1 MRRRLRHASHPLSLA
16 RQSPA
21 YKQLLHA
28 AVSFLVC
35 AGEEHEARIDLG
47 LLLAQVALLLRLL
60 RLPDRVSHSHLHRPL
75 LLEPFPLPSCGA
87 VLTVEHLVHFV
98 IVIVH

>member
-1 MRRRLRHASHPLSLA
+1 MRRRLRHAGHPLSLA

-21 YKQLLHA
+21 YNQLLHA

-47 LLLAQVALLLRLL
+47 LLQAQIALLLRLL
-60 RLPDRVSHSHLHRPL
+60 RLPDRVSHDHLHRPL
-75 LLEPFPLPSCGA
+75 LPKPFPSWDA
-87 VLTVEHLVHFV
+87 VLTVEHLVHLV